1 MAAPDPAPSAP
12 ARARLKSF
20 HELMQRRVQRILL
33 ISSLYDSFIMSE
45 EGQLQE
51 TLISRFIDL
60 KATHAPDLVTV
71 ESLEA
76 ALAALDSD
84 RGIDLVVT
92 SLHVAGGLAASEVVA
107 RLRAARHFQPVIAL
121 AYTSRELSEFLAR
134 SDGRGLERI
143 FLWQGDDRIL
153 VALVQYLEDR
163 LNVENDTGAHGVPA
177 IIVVEDS
184 VRFYSSFLPAIYS
197 ELNRH
202 THRLIS
208 EDLNLSQRILR
219 MRARPKVL
227 LCVGYEEA
235 WSYFQ
240 RFEEQVLGIVSDF
253 EFPRAGRLDPRAGL
267 ELCRRAQEARS
278 DVRLVLQSSNPE
290 NRRLAEE
297 LGASFLLKGSPLLL
311 SQLREVL
318 VERFGFGDFVF
329 RLPDRSEVD
338 RAQDLRTLIEKLKSV
353 PAESICYHAERNHFA
368 NWLKARTEFELAER
382 LLPRRVGDFE
392 SVEHLRAH
400 LLERIEETRRDR
412 HRAVIA
418 DFDRERFEPGF
429 GITRIGAGSLGGK
442 ARGVAFAARILRDAR
457 LERRFEGVEVYV
469 PPAVVLGT
477 EVFDEFLEYE
487 WLRDF
492 AVAQNPDREIVRR
505 FLEAPFPRRAIAA
518 LETYLGAVRHPL
530 AVRSSSLLEDSLS
543 QPFAGVYQTFMLQ
556 NNELEQEA
564 RWRQLAA
571 AVKRVWASTFSE
583 QAKTYLSMTAY
594 RLEEEKMA
602 VMVQELVGLA
612 HQERFY
618 PDFSGVARSHNF
630 YPEPGQSAADG
641 VAAVALGMGQTVVG
655 GERCLRFCPRHPR
668 QIVGFSSVADALAN
682 AQREFYALDLSREA
696 HEAGFARLRRHPLEC
711 AEQDGTLSS
720 LGSTYCAE
728 DQRISD
734 GIARKGERLVSFA
747 QVLKHQA
754 FPLAPILV
762 ELLERC
768 SQGTGAAVEL
778 EFAGLLPRP
787 GRPGRFAFLQM
798 RPLALSQEHEEVRID
813 PVPAERLLCQS
824 RKILGNG
831 RIADLR
837 DLVVVDPHTFERKRS
852 LEVAREVAR
861 LDARLRA
868 ERRPYLL
875 VGPGRWGSS
884 DPSLGIPVG
893 WSQICG
899 ARVIVEAGLRDIRVA
914 PSQGTHFFQNL
925 AACSV
930 GYLTVNPEAGDGW
943 LDWSWLGQLPALEA
957 SAEVRHLRI
966 AEPLEIRLNGR
977 TGEGVAIK
985 PALATAP
992 GGG

>member
-1 MAAPDPAPSAP
+1 MSRPFAPP
-12 ARARLKSF
+12 ARARLRSF

-45 EGQLQE
+45 EGQLHE

-60 KATHAPDLVTV
+60 KATHAPDLVQV
-71 ESLEA
+71 ESLDA
-76 ALAALDSD
+76 ALAALSAD

-92 SLHVAGGLAASEVVA
+92 SLNTAGGIDAAEVVA

-121 AYTSRELSEFLAR
+121 SYTSRELADFSAR
-134 SDGRGLERI
+134 CDGGALERI

-197 ELNRH
+197 ELYRH

-227 LCVGYEEA
+227 LCLSYEEA

-240 RFEEQVLGIVSDF
+240 RYEEQILGIISDF

-267 ELCRRAQEARS
+267 DLCRRALEARP

-297 LGASFLLKGSPLLL
+297 LGASFLLKGSALLL

-329 RLPDRSEVD
+329 RLPDHSEVD
-338 RAQDLRTLIEKLKSV
+338 RAQDLRSLIEKLRTV
-353 PAESICYHAERNHFA
+353 PAASICYHAERNHFA

-382 LLPRRVGDFE
+382 LLPRRVRDFE

-400 LLERIEETRRDR
+400 LLELVEESRRDR
-412 HRAVIA
+412 HRSVIA
-418 DFDRERFEPGF
+418 DFDRQRFEPAV
-429 GITRIGAGSLGGK
+429 GITRIGGGSLGGK
-442 ARGVAFAARILRDAR
+442 ARGVAFAGRILREAR
-457 LERRFEGVEVYV
+457 LEQRFPGLEVYV

-477 EVFDEFLEYE
+477 EIFDEFLEFE

-492 AVAQNPDREIVRR
+492 AIAPGSDREVVRR
-505 FLEAPFPRRAIAA
+505 FLEAPFPRRAIAD
-518 LETYLGAVRHPL
+518 LETFLGRVRHPL

-602 VMVQELVGLA
+602 VMIQELVGLA
-612 HQERFY
+612 HGERFY
-618 PDFSGVARSHNF
+618 PDFSGVARSYNF

-655 GERCLRFCPRHPR
+655 GERCLRFCPRFPR
-668 QIVGFSSVADALAN
+668 QIVGFSSVADALGN

-711 AEQDGTLSS
+711 AEQDGTLAS
-720 LGSTYCAE
+720 LGSTYCPE
-728 DQRISD
+728 DNRIAD
-734 GIARKGERLVSFA
+734 GIARSGERLVSFA
-747 QVLKHQA
+747 AVLKHEA
-754 FPLAPILV
+754 FPLAPVLG

-768 SQGTGAAVEL
+768 SQGAGAAVEI

-798 RPLALSQEHEEVRID
+798 RPLALSQEHEEVRIGEY
-813 PVPAERLLCQS
+813 PAERLVCRS

-831 RIADLR
+831 RIEDIR
-837 DLVVVDPHTFERKRS
+837 DLVVVDAHTFERKRS
-852 LEVAREVAR
+852 PEVAREVAR
-861 LDARLRA
+861 YDSVLRR

-875 VGPGRWGSS
+875 VGVGRWGSS

-899 ARVIVEAGLRDIRVA
+899 ARVIVEAGLRDLKVA

-925 AACSV
+925 AACNV
-930 GYLTVNPEAGDGW
+930 GYLTVNPESGEGF
-943 LDWSWLGQLPALEA
+943 LDWDWLASLPALES
-957 SAEVRHLRI
+957 SADVRHVRVPT
-966 AEPLEIRLNGR
+966 PLAITLNGR
-977 TGEGVAIK
+977 TGEGVVLK
-985 PALATAP
+985 PVEEEP
-992 GGG
+992 RGG